1 MTPLYRWCVTIIHSL
16 VLFCIAKQGLL
27 VSFGVASQTH
37 PWFMSCSVSSSH
49 IRTWMVLPS
58 RIQWKMSSI
67 LSSLSSSYP
76 ISWSSSSS
84 FEVEDGQVLRRQVL
98 PAAPHPTALRP
109 THYFPLTSPKSPS
122 SSSFFSTSCLFPL
135 LIPLLVS
142 SLTPFQPAVARQP
155 GRCTGVQMC
164 SGQGSEKLS
173 ERSRSCW
180 PQTHTEERRG
190 PAPPGGRWGN
200 LTHTHIQHFY
210 GGGGVS
216 HPLYRC
222 NTAPPVGCTIS
233 RCNTPPLWGK
243 CVALRNNFGI
253 FHLTQTH
260 RYTLL
265 LHTELGFL
273 IRGWIGQQGLVICE
287 IMKRVIT
294 MFVIRGDFNFLFL
307 SYFY

>member
-16 VLFCIAKQGLL
+16 MLFCIAKQGLL

-84 FEVEDGQVLRRQVL
+84 FEVEDGQVLRGQVL

-180 PQTHTEERRG
+180 PQTRTEERRG
-190 PAPPGGRWGN
+190 LAPPGGRWGN
-200 LTHTHIQHFY
+200 LTHTY
-210 GGGGVS
+210 TT
-216 HPLYRC
+216 LLWRRRC
-222 NTAPPVGCTIS
+222 VAPPLQVQHS
-233 RCNTPPLWGK
+233 PSSVLH
-243 CVALRNNFGI
+243 NF
-253 FHLTQTH
+253 
-260 RYTLL
+260 
-265 LHTELGFL
+265 
-273 IRGWIGQQGLVICE
+273 
-287 IMKRVIT
+287 
-294 MFVIRGDFNFLFL
+294 
-307 SYFY
+307 